1 MQALQQQRLAAC
13 DQRLVLQAWAGVVAK
28 KMDWATAE
36 AETELKLPLKLA
48 WELVGGVR
56 VLVMLDDHDT
66 LLRLDLVREVGA
78 VARALLWVGLGVLA
92 IPASDVVRQ
101 LALVEP
107 LVQTCFEFDLR
118 AP

>member
-1 MQALQQQRLAAC
+1 MQALQQQRLAAR

-56 VLVMLDDHDT
+56 VLVVLDDNDA
-66 LLRLDLVREVGA
+66 LLNLDFVREVGA
-78 VARALLWVGLGVLA
+78 VARALLRVSLGILA
-92 IPASDVVRQ
+92 VPARNVVRQ

-107 LVQTCFEFDLR
+107 FVQTRFESNLP